1 MYSTL
6 LIVNSKD
13 RDFGHSG
20 NFTYNL
26 LRSKFDCQA
35 FRINKV
41 TIPYSFYNLKEQTF
55 LIDSTLMFLR
65 AGSYTIYTLITAL
78 LSEIQPSFPTFNIFF
93 DTIINKVTLSNDNN
107 FTISFNL
114 TQGSGT
120 LAQAL
125 GFTSASIGPSL
136 NITSE
141 VTCNLNLST
150 NLYISSQVLCLSIN
164 SFFNKR
170 QSNVIQMVPINVSS
184 FGYIIWQNNLETV
197 FPIDSRTIQNLDF
210 QIYDDFNEIVLFN
223 GQHVIFELQLF
234 SDKPFN

>member
-6 LIVNSKD
+6 LLVNSKD

-20 NFTYNL
+20 NFTYNMS
-26 LRSKFDCQA
+26 RSKFDCQA

-41 TIPYSFYNLKEQTF
+41 TIPYSFYNIKAQSF
-55 LIDSTLMFLR
+55 LINNTVIFVD
-65 AGSYTIYTLITAL
+65 AGSFTIYTLITSL
-78 LSEIQPSFPTFNIFF
+78 LSDIQGIYPDFNITF
-93 DTIINKVTLSNDNN
+93 DAAINKVTLSNLNAFTLTFNN
-107 FTISFNL
+107 V
-114 TQGSGT
+114 GSSGSI
-120 LAQAL
+120 AQAL
-125 GFTSASIGPSL
+125 GFTSDTIGPSQ

-150 NLYISSQVLCLSIN
+150 NLYISSQSLCVSLN

-184 FGYIIWQNNLETV
+184 FGYIIWQNNLETI

-210 QIYDDFNEIVLFN
+210 QIFDDNGEIVFFN
-223 GQHVIFELQLF
+223 GQSVIFEIQLF